1 MMKSVVFSY
10 LFLTKY
16 FLRTSKKNPGQKA
29 SGKNLKRKGWNLDWF
44 ETLIENWNGMANF
57 AAGSKEMKPFDWM

>member
-1 MMKSVVFSY
+1 MKSVVFSY

-29 SGKNLKRKGWNLDWF
+29 SGKNLKRKG
-44 ETLIENWNGMANF
+44 
-57 AAGSKEMKPFDWM
+57 